1 MKQLEKALKEL
12 NIPYNH
18 ETIHKFELYMRGIL
32 EWNKKVNIT
41 SITEETEFIEK
52 HFIDSILCVPYDEFQ
67 SSLNII
73 DIGTGGGFPGIP
85 LALAAPDKQF
95 VLIDSL
101 NKRIKIINELCET
114 IGINNVTAIHGRAEE
129 IARKKGHRERYDLCV
144 SRAVANLATLSE
156 YCLPFIKQGGY
167 FLAYKGP
174 DLEQELD
181 QSKKA
186 ICVLGGEIKRQ
197 ETSLLEDF
205 YLKHKIVFIEKKV
218 KTPSK
223 YPRKAGTP
231 SKEPLI

>member
-52 HFIDSILCVPYDEFQ
+52 HFIDSILCVPNDEFQ